1 MSAVSFGPSSVTLDP
16 ASSEHAYKFTSEY
29 GVSFCTDLSGMWH
42 LQEVCLTNVAVKR
55 PDLLT
60 LGFPGSLFLD
70 PSRKSMQNYEI
81 ASFIL
86 RLSVQITG
94 MGLVLSETPSGVETA
109 LDKNPFKIPSDI
121 DIFLL
126 RDKQKEKAR
135 LERERR
141 KMLKVHEK
149 MTCSTMIGAKQSG
162 FKRQIQMEEEAEDK
176 EFAAEAERLKA
187 LRESI
192 SWKIA
197 VTKDQVVE
205 RETMY
210 DYISQKRQMF
220 LLQYAVTVKKDEIQK
235 LEKLAVEE
243 EVKLEKAEE
252 DLEKDAAMFDEFLRE
267 NDRNSAQALKIAEK
281 ETKAKLEKIIEIRE
295 LTAQMMNIQS
305 EIARFEDTLQE
316 YMVFKDFLFQLS
328 PKEWQEN
335 YEKKR
340 RKEKVMKVITDLKDE
355 KPVHVAPSASRGR
368 DQQSKSK
375 QKGTRSSF
383 DLCPPPEQSHSRSPS
398 ISLPRRDSIRLGR
411 MVSRQNLKS
420 QQSRKASTLSASTE
434 DKGNISLSDEED
446 DEQPEIYF
454 TDPHQLLNLFT
465 ELEEQNLSLIQN
477 SQETEE
483 TLDELR
489 HTLTTTRNK
498 MDKEIEQ
505 LKQLAITLQANI
517 VKEEETAADLELKS
531 RVFSFGE
538 YKAEVQDKMLV
549 SLHRKVLEVY
559 RRCIGENEA
568 NLGTLQMLTVIEHQL
583 DDLLE
588 CLERIPAARIEQAEK
603 AKEKERRIRMREEK
617 IRQQRALQEERL
629 QRALAR
635 AQAEVKRKTGR
646 RLVFR
651 SEPPAF
657 KEKEDEDLGLIDKE
671 KEELLYY
678 FT

>member
-1 MSAVSFGPSSVTLDP
+1 MS
-16 ASSEHAYKFTSEY
+16 
-29 GVSFCTDLSGMWH
+29 GVSFVRSRTS
-42 LQEVCLTNVAVKR
+42 
-55 PDLLT
+55 
-60 LGFPGSLFLD
+60 LD
-70 PSRKSMQNYEI
+70 PDSEGSEATYRQRLASR
-81 ASFIL
+81 
-86 RLSVQITG
+86 QIGDVFTA
-94 MGLVLSETPSGVETA
+94 PSTRSGPETA
-109 LDKNPFKIPSDI
+109 KSDSAQEGNVLFDKNPFKIPSDI

-126 RDKQKEKAR
+126 RDKQREKAK
-135 LERERR
+135 LEREQ
-141 KMLKVHEK
+141 KKSLKVHEK
-149 MTCSTMIGAKQSG
+149 MTSATLQSAKQSG
-162 FKRQIQMEEEAEDK
+162 FKKAIQMEEEAEDK
-176 EFAAEAERLKA
+176 ELAAEAERLKA

-205 RETMY
+205 RETIH
-210 DYISQKRQMF
+210 DYINQKRQMF
-220 LLQYAVTVKKDEIQK
+220 LLKYAVAVKKDEIQK
-235 LEKLAVEE
+235 LENLAIQEE
-243 EVKLEKAEE
+243 AKLEKAEE
-252 DLEKDAAMFDEFLRE
+252 DLEKDAAMFDEFLKE

-281 ETKAKLEKIIEIRE
+281 ETKAKLEKIVEIRE

-316 YMVFKDFLFQLS
+316 YVVFKDFLYQLS
-328 PKEWQEN
+328 PKEWRED
-335 YEKKR
+335 YER
-340 RKEKVMKVITDLKDE
+340 RRLKGKVTKIIPDPSEDRSTVASSKGRDLKEKGRPRAMS
-355 KPVHVAPSASRGR
+355 VA
-368 DQQSKSK
+368 K
-375 QKGTRSSF
+375 RSSF
-383 DLCPPPEQSHSRSPS
+383 DLSGVDVSSLRSPS
-398 ISLPRRDSIRLGR
+398 LTLGRKDSIKTSQRS
-411 MVSRQNLKS
+411 SRSFARS
-420 QQSRKASTLSASTE
+420 QQNRRLSVPVQASDE
-434 DKGNISLSDEED
+434 KISPELSDDED
-446 DEQPEIYF
+446 DMEPELYF

-483 TLDELR
+483 TLDEIR
-489 HTLTTTRNK
+489 HTLATTRNK
-498 MDKEIEQ
+498 MDREIEQ
-505 LKQLAITLQANI
+505 LKLLTVTLQTNI
-517 VKEEETAADLELKS
+517 IKEEETAADLELKA

-588 CLERIPAARIEQAEK
+588 CLERVPPAKIEQAEK
-603 AKEKERRIRMREEK
+603 AKEKERRMRLREEK
-617 IRQQRALQEERL
+617 IRQQRQLQEERL

-635 AQAEVKRKTGR
+635 AQADIKKKSGR

-657 KEKEDEDLGLIDKE
+657 KEKEDEDQGLIDKE

>member
-1 MSAVSFGPSSVTLDP
+1 M
-16 ASSEHAYKFTSEY
+16 E
-29 GVSFCTDLSGMWH
+29 
-42 LQEVCLTNVAVKR
+42 
-55 PDLLT
+55 
-60 LGFPGSLFLD
+60 
-70 PSRKSMQNYEI
+70 
-81 ASFIL
+81 
-86 RLSVQITG
+86 
-94 MGLVLSETPSGVETA
+94 LVLG
-109 LDKNPFKIPSDI
+109 KNPFKIPSDI

-126 RDKQKEKAR
+126 RDKHKEKAR

-141 KMLKVHEK
+141 KTLKVHEK
-149 MTCSTMIGAKQSG
+149 MTCSTMMGAKQSG
-162 FKRQIQMEEEAEDK
+162 FKRQIQLEEEAEDR
-176 EFAAEAERLKA
+176 ELAAEAERLKA

-205 RETMY
+205 RENMY
-210 DYISQKRQMF
+210 DYINQKRQMF

-235 LEKLAVEE
+235 LDKLAMEE
-243 EVKLEKAEE
+243 ETKLEKAEQ
-252 DLEKDAAMFDEFLRE
+252 DLENDAAMFDEFLKE

-281 ETKAKLEKIIEIRE
+281 ETKAKLEKILEIRE

-305 EIARFEDTLQE
+305 EIARFEDTLHE

-335 YEKKR
+335 YERKR
-340 RKEKVMKVITDLKDE
+340 QKEKMMTVVPELKDE
-355 KPVHVAPSASRGR
+355 KPAQVPSASRGR
-368 DQQSKSK
+368 DSQSRSK
-375 QKGTRSSF
+375 QRVTHSSF
-383 DLCPPPEQSHSRSPS
+383 DLSTPDQATSRSPS
-398 ISLPRRDSIRLGR
+398 LSMPRKESVRLSR
-411 MVSRQNLKS
+411 MFSRQNFKS
-420 QQSRKASTLSASTE
+420 LHNRKVTVTVITE
-434 DKGNISLSDEED
+434 DKDSPTLSDEED

-489 HTLTTTRNK
+489 HTLSTTRHK
-498 MDKEIEQ
+498 MDMEIEQ
-505 LKQLAITLQANI
+505 LKQLSVTLQANI
-517 VKEEETAADLELKS
+517 VKEEETAADLELKA

-588 CLERIPAARIEQAEK
+588 CLERVPPAKIEQAEK

-617 IRQQRALQEERL
+617 IKQQRALQEERL

-646 RLVFR
+646 RLVYR
-651 SEPPAF
+651 SEPPAI

>member
-1 MSAVSFGPSSVTLDP
+1 MSIVSVGRSSVALDP
-16 ASSEHAYKFTSEY
+16 ND
-29 GVSFCTDLSGMWH
+29 TDLNFRDRDSSRQMGDVFTIPSLKSESGTDTKP
-42 LQEVCLTNVAVKR
+42 V
-55 PDLLT
+55 
-60 LGFPGSLFLD
+60 
-70 PSRKSMQNYEI
+70 
-81 ASFIL
+81 
-86 RLSVQITG
+86 
-94 MGLVLSETPSGVETA
+94 TPSDKEGV
-109 LDKNPFKIPSDI
+109 LDRNPFKIPSDI
-121 DIFLL
+121 DIFSL

-141 KMLKVHEK
+141 KTLKVHEK
-149 MTCSTMIGAKQSG
+149 MTCSTTIGAKQSG

-197 VTKDQVVE
+197 VTKDQAVE
-205 RETMY
+205 RETIY
-210 DYISQKRQMF
+210 DYIYQKRQMF
-220 LLQYAVTVKKDEIQK
+220 LLQYSVTVKKDEIQRLDKLAMEEEAK
-235 LEKLAVEE
+235 LEKSEE
-243 EVKLEKAEE
+243 ILER
-252 DLEKDAAMFDEFLRE
+252 DAGLFDEFLKE

-281 ETKAKLEKIIEIRE
+281 ETKAKLEKILEIRE

-305 EIARFEDTLQE
+305 EIARFEDTLNE
-316 YMVFKDFLFQLS
+316 YMVFKNFLFQLS

-335 YEKKR
+335 YERKR
-340 RKEKVMKVITDLKDE
+340 QKEKIVKVTSALKDE
-355 KPVHVAPSASRGR
+355 KPTHTTSIVSQGR
-368 DQQSKSK
+368 DHQSRSRYRSS
-375 QKGTRSSF
+375 RSSF
-383 DLCPPPEQSHSRSPS
+383 EQLSDTSRNPSLNPPRKESVKISR
-398 ISLPRRDSIRLGR
+398 IF
-411 MVSRQNLKS
+411 SRQNLKS
-420 QQSRKASTLSASTE
+420 QHSRKTSTSNTTE
-434 DKGNISLSDEED
+434 EKETPNLFDEEE
-446 DEQPEIYF
+446 DEEHPEIYF

-489 HTLTTTRNK
+489 HTLSNTRNK

-505 LKQLAITLQANI
+505 LQQLAATLQANI
-517 VKEEETAADLELKS
+517 IKEEEMAADLELKA

-549 SLHRKVLEVY
+549 SLHKKVLEVY

-588 CLERIPAARIEQAEK
+588 CLERVPQARIEQAEK
-603 AKEKERRIRMREEK
+603 AKEKERRIRLREEK
-617 IRQQRALQEERL
+617 IRQQRILQEERI
-629 QRALAR
+629 QRALERAR
-635 AQAEVKRKTGR
+635 AEVKRKTGR

-657 KEKEDEDLGLIDKE
+657 KEKEDEDLAMIDKE

>member
-1 MSAVSFGPSSVTLDP
+1 MSTVSFGHSSVTLEP
-16 ASSEHAYKFTSEY
+16 NSSEPAIRERTSSRQLGDVFTIPS
-29 GVSFCTDLSGMWH
+29 VKSGS
-42 LQEVCLTNVAVKR
+42 AVDIK
-55 PDLLT
+55 
-60 LGFPGSLFLD
+60 
-70 PSRKSMQNYEI
+70 
-81 ASFIL
+81 
-86 RLSVQITG
+86 
-94 MGLVLSETPSGVETA
+94 SETPSGIETV

-135 LERERR
+135 LERDRR
-141 KMLKVHEK
+141 KMMKVHEK
-149 MTCSTMIGAKQSG
+149 MTCSTMMGAKQSG

-210 DYISQKRQMF
+210 DYVNQKRQMF

-235 LEKLAVEE
+235 LEKLAAEE
-243 EVKLEKAEE
+243 ESKLEKAEE
-252 DLEKDAAMFDEFLRE
+252 DLEKDAAMFDEFLKE

-281 ETKAKLEKIIEIRE
+281 ETKAKLEKILEIRE

-335 YEKKR
+335 YERKR
-340 RKEKVMKVITDLKDE
+340 QKERVLKVVSDSKEE
-355 KPVHVAPSASRGR
+355 KIMQVAPSTSRGR
-368 DQQSKSK
+368 DHQSKNK
-375 QKGTRSSF
+375 QRALRSSF
-383 DLCPPPEQSHSRSPS
+383 DLSSPPEKPSSRSPS
-398 ISLPRRDSIRLGR
+398 LTLPRKDSVRLSR
-411 MVSRQNLKS
+411 MFSRQNLKS
-420 QQSRKASTLSASTE
+420 QQSRKVSVQSASTE
-434 DKGNISLSDEED
+434 DKETVSLSDEED

-454 TDPHQLLNLFT
+454 TDPHQLLHLFT

-517 VKEEETAADLELKS
+517 VKEEETAADLELKA

-588 CLERIPAARIEQAEK
+588 CLERVPPARIEQAEK

>member
-1 MSAVSFGPSSVTLDP
+1 MFLAESPTVT
-16 ASSEHAYKFTSEY
+16 
-29 GVSFCTDLSGMWH
+29 
-42 LQEVCLTNVAVKR
+42 EVV
-55 PDLLT
+55 
-60 LGFPGSLFLD
+60 F
-70 PSRKSMQNYEI
+70 
-81 ASFIL
+81 
-86 RLSVQITG
+86 
-94 MGLVLSETPSGVETA
+94 
-109 LDKNPFKIPSDI
+109 DKNPFKIPSDV

-126 RDKQKEKAR
+126 RDKQKEKAK

-141 KMLKVHEK
+141 KTLKVHEK
-149 MTCSTMIGAKQSG
+149 MTCSTMMGAKQTG

-205 RETMY
+205 RETIY
-210 DYISQKRQMF
+210 DYINQKRQMF

-243 EVKLEKAEE
+243 EAKLEKAEE
-252 DLEKDAAMFDEFLRE
+252 DLEKDAAMFDEFLKE

-281 ETKAKLEKIIEIRE
+281 ETKAKLEKILEIRE

-305 EIARFEDTLQE
+305 EIARFEDTLHE

-328 PKEWQEN
+328 PKEWQESH
-335 YEKKR
+335 EKKQQ
-340 RKEKVMKVITDLKDE
+340 KEKVLKVIPDVKDD
-355 KPVHVAPSASRGR
+355 KPAQLGPSISRGR
-368 DQQSKSK
+368 EQQSRSK
-375 QKGTRSSF
+375 QKILRSSY
-383 DLCPPPEQSHSRSPS
+383 DLSPTDQSLSRSPS
-398 ISLPRRDSIRLGR
+398 ISLPRKDSVRLSR
-411 MVSRQNLKS
+411 MFSRQNFKT
-420 QQSRKASTLSASTE
+420 QQSRKASTLTALTD
-434 DKGNISLSDEED
+434 DKDSLTLSDEED
-446 DEQPEIYF
+446 NEQPEIYF
-454 TDPHQLLNLFT
+454 TDPHQLLNIFT

-517 VKEEETAADLELKS
+517 IKEEETAADLELKA

-549 SLHRKVLEVY
+549 SLHKKVLEVY

-568 NLGTLQMLTVIEHQL
+568 NLGTLQMLGVIEHQL

-588 CLERIPAARIEQAEK
+588 CLERVPQAKIEQAEK

-678 FT
+678 FS